1 MPPLMPS
8 PPPYRRRPP
17 YRDWNTL
24 QLAALALLVMGPP
37 PGPLRQVKAN
47 EADIHQPGREPARS
61 DVSRPFPR
69 PQSARIAVK
78 VINHLGDEAMKVLPV
93 G

>member
-1 MPPLMPS
+1 MPP

-24 QLAALALLVMGPP
+24 QLAALALIVMGQSPGPP

-47 EADIHQPGREPARS
+47 GADIHQPGRGPSRS
-61 DVSRPFPR
+61 NVSRPFPR